1 MNWWARASC
10 QSLSDDLAERFFSQD
25 EEEIEWARE
34 HCQGC
39 QVRAECLADAIR
51 MEKRRPLSERF
62 GVFGG
67 TTPLQRYQGGRAAS
81 AGPLT
86 GPLPATVPARV
97 APIPNDRVRKVVG
110 T

>member
-67 TTPLQRYQGGRAAS
+67 TTPLQRYQGGRAA
-81 AGPLT
+81 
-86 GPLPATVPARV
+86 ATPRLAIDCFRHL
-97 APIPNDRVRKVVG
+97 DSRLLQSSLHQRH
-110 T
+110 